1 MSLLED
7 RLYPGTKLEDIPW
20 LANAGPTVIDFFADP
35 AVMIDPYPL
44 YRRLLAEAPVHEVG
58 GQIVFVRHA
67 DVAAA
72 LRHPKV
78 SNDDRKGSAQQE
90 MVASGDVSPELISMM
105 EQRSFLHRDPPDHT
119 RLRGVIAE
127 AFSPRHIDTLRPK
140 VQKLVDDFLDAVD
153 GLGSIELIR
162 ELAFPLPITV
172 VCQMLG
178 IPPEDHYNMP
188 WTRAQLCCDFEPPAL
203 AGGCADY
210 ARQTQAEMTAYFD
223 KWIAQRREHPGDDL
237 LSVMIAAEQRGE
249 LSAEEINDTCRLL
262 LVSGHETTIGLIAN
276 GMYALLR
283 NPEQLAL
290 LRDNPNLAASTVDEV
305 LRFDAPIQFTRRVA
319 VDDVEINGTPIKKGQ
334 MLLLWLAAANHD
346 PAVFDQ
352 PERFDIT
359 RTNNQHLE
367 FGAGIHYCLGAP
379 LARLQGQIALATLA
393 RRLENPQLESDPP
406 PYMPQA
412 VHAIETLAITFA
424 RLLPT

>member
-359 RTNNQHLE
+359 RTNNQ
-367 FGAGIHYCLGAP
+367 
-379 LARLQGQIALATLA
+379 
-393 RRLENPQLESDPP
+393 
-406 PYMPQA
+406 
-412 VHAIETLAITFA
+412 
-424 RLLPT
+424 